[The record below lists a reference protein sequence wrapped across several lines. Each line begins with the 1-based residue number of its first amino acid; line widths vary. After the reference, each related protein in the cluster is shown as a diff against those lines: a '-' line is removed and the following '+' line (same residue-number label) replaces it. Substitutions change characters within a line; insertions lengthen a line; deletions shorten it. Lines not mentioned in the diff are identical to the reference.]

1 MKSIRRPMSFFMTEI
16 LSHITQYDVPAVWL
30 AALAGFMAGVAV
42 TFAMLARKAK

>member
-1 MKSIRRPMSFFMTEI
+1 MTEV

-42 TFAMLARKAK
+42 TYAMLARRSR